1 MRIRFS
7 IVTVLLLYVYAWHT
21 SAQQVDCT
29 RSGTYVGSGSCV
41 PLPVSVDGEIFS
53 RITFARQC
61 NLSTLTN
68 NEEIFYNRSNASFA

>member
-7 IVTVLLLYVYAWHT
+7 IVTVLLLYLYAWHT

-29 RSGTYVGSGSCV
+29 ISRTLGSAYCASLLVC
-41 PLPVSVDGEIFS
+41 VDGDMFS

-68 NEEIFYNRSNASFA
+68 NEENFYNRCNASFA